1 MGVIGQGRR
10 GAGKNREEQKKINSA
25 IKTIKIIDK
34 KVAKKKVCGYERA
47 LSYAPVS
54 TSRTGRHVKG

>member
-34 KVAKKKVCGYERA
+34 KKWQKRRFAAMREHLVML
-47 LSYAPVS
+47 LSLPAGQADV
-54 TSRTGRHVKG
+54 